1 MPKSRTNRDD
11 NPARVASG
19 VEELIA
25 RLRDQGVAAGRDQ
38 ADKLVAD
45 ARSQAQQ
52 TLDQARQQA
61 DQIVKDA
68 RQEAETLE
76 RSGKQALELALR
88 DAVLALKS
96 QLMERFRGEVR
107 QLVGEEQQKQ
117 EILEKMILEVVGR
130 VREQAD
136 RSENTTVI
144 LPRQVAGLE
153 ELSQNPEEL
162 ENGVLTRFVQL
173 VARGMVREGVFFGV
187 AADQQMGLRLRLVDR
202 DVVLDLS
209 EEAVSEVILQHLQP
223 RFRALLEGVVK

>member
-45 ARSQAQQ
+45 ARSQAQR

-76 RSGKQALELALR
+76 SSGKQALELALR

-173 VARGMVREGVFFGV
+173 VSRGMLREGVSFGV
-187 AADQQMGLRLRLVDR
+187 AADPQMGLRLRLVDR

-209 EEAVSEVILQHLQP
+209 DEAVSETILQHLQP

>member
-11 NPARVASG
+11 TPAQVAAG

-25 RLRDQGVAAGRDQ
+25 RLRDQGVAAGRTQ
-38 ADKLVAD
+38 AEQLVSE
-45 ARSQAQQ
+45 ARDEAQR

-61 DQIVKDA
+61 EGIVQAA

-76 RSGKQALELALR
+76 TSGKQALELALR
-88 DAVLALKS
+88 DAVLTLKS

-117 EILEKMILEVVGR
+117 EILENMILEVVGR
-130 VREQAD
+130 VRAEAD
-136 RSENTTVI
+136 RSEHTVVI
-144 LPRQVAGLE
+144 LPRQIAGLE
-153 ELSQNPEEL
+153 ELSQNPQEL

-173 VARGMVREGVFFGV
+173 VSRGMLREGVSFGV
-187 AADQQMGLRLRLVDR
+187 ASDRQEGLRLRLVDR

-209 EEAVSEVILQHLQP
+209 DTAVSEAILQHLQP